1 MRIVEKAYTF
11 DDVLLVP
18 AHSNVLP
25 RDVKLQTK
33 LTRDITLNL
42 PLLSAAMDTVTEA
55 RLAISMAQ
63 EGGIGIIHK
72 NMTPELQARAV
83 SKVKRHE
90 SGVVKDPVTVAP
102 TALIRE
108 VLEMR
113 AQRKRKMSG
122 LPVVENGKVVG
133 IVTNRDLRFEN
144 RVDLPVS
151 AIMTPRGRLV
161 TVPEGTSID
170 EAREIMHAHK
180 VERVLVLNDQDE
192 LKGLITVKDILK
204 TTEFPNANKDAE
216 GRLRVGAAVGTGGDT
231 EERVKAL
238 VEAGVDVIVVDTAH
252 GHSQGVIDRV
262 RWVKETYPH
271 IQVIG
276 GNIAT
281 AKAALDLVAAGA
293 DAVKVG
299 IGPGSICT
307 TRIVAGVGVPQL
319 TAIHNV
325 SEALKGTGV
334 PLIADGGI
342 RFSGDIA
349 KALAAGAYSVML
361 GGMFA
366 GTEEAPGEIEL
377 YQGRSYKSY
386 RGMGSL
392 GAMSQGSADRYFQDK
407 TESTDKYVPEGI
419 EGRVPYKGP
428 IVNII
433 HQLTGGLR
441 SSMGYLG
448 CANIA
453 EMHEKAEFV
462 EITSAG
468 MSESHVHDVQITKEA
483 PNYHR

>member
-18 AHSNVLP
+18 AHSTVLP

-144 RVDLPVS
+144 RLDLPVS
-151 AIMTPRGRLV
+151 AIMTPRERLV
-161 TVPEGTSID
+161 TVPEGTCID
-170 EAREIMHAHK
+170 EAREVMHAHK

-262 RWVKETYPH
+262 
-271 IQVIG
+271 
-276 GNIAT
+276 
-281 AKAALDLVAAGA
+281 
-293 DAVKVG
+293 
-299 IGPGSICT
+299 
-307 TRIVAGVGVPQL
+307 
-319 TAIHNV
+319 
-325 SEALKGTGV
+325 

-407 TESTDKYVPEGI
+407 TDSADKYVPEGI